1 VEFLLSKVKLEI
13 MTWEEGEKSR
23 KVIQLGIKGSS
34 E

>member
-1 VEFLLSKVKLEI
+1 MKLEI

-34 E
+34 GDK